1 MFGRDSKTKP
11 FVTEPFVTGILVDG
25 VGPTNSRHPKHLRW
39 LPEVQPVMS
48 TTLPG
53 AEGRCFEV
61 NRSPI
66 PHNFRGKCVTKFKKK
81 GILELPLGRLFC
93 CTFCQKRWK
102 ATKDASFYLF
112 WGMNLG
118 WSSVGFRYFKLPH
131 QITQLK
137 GGTFGILCNLK
148 PLPLSFLLHELLLE
162 LEFSKSFWEN
172 SFSNYCWKG
181 IRLRHDG
188 CVEDNFG
195 PVCYKSEFHCFS
207 RNPPTPPLG

>member
-61 NRSPI
+61 TRSPI

-81 GILELPLGRLFC
+81 GDPG
-93 CTFCQKRWK
+93 T
-102 ATKDASFYLF
+102 ATWQA
-112 WGMNLG
+112 
-118 WSSVGFRYFKLPH
+118 
-131 QITQLK
+131 
-137 GGTFGILCNLK
+137 
-148 PLPLSFLLHELLLE
+148 FLLHVLPEKM
-162 LEFSKSFWEN
+162 KSNER
-172 SFSNYCWKG
+172 C
-181 IRLRHDG
+181 
-188 CVEDNFG
+188 
-195 PVCYKSEFHCFS
+195 
-207 RNPPTPPLG
+207 